1 METRRSGTTLSVNH
15 WSQIKHGNVNGHR
28 CIRDTRE
35 VQLMVRIFVSRQR
48 SHCLRFDLPKAHHLL
63 STIFPPSAICRFA
76 ASNSPDRLTAN
87 EWAFTLHHLLPIT
100 LKVYFPINGSLPFFL
115 EILRDF
121 STAHMHLEMSGLDRS
136 TGGRHK
142 QPSLLRQDGTSHSG
156 RVNDDR
162 LQIVSSLP
170 RLSIAII
177 RLGDLCRIRP
187 FCIILS
193 YRGR

>member
-63 STIFPPSAICRFA
+63 STIFPPSAIYRFA

-100 LKVYFPINGSLPFFL
+100 LKVYFPGINAVTPGVCLFSGNFARFQHHAHAS
-115 EILRDF
+115 RDER
-121 STAHMHLEMSGLDRS
+121 TRPLHWRS
-136 TGGRHK
+136 T
-142 QPSLLRQDGTSHSG
+142 QATLSFASG
-156 RVNDDR
+156 RNITLR
-162 LQIVSSLP
+162 ASE
-170 RLSIAII
+170 
-177 RLGDLCRIRP
+177 
-187 FCIILS
+187 
-193 YRGR
+193 